1 MGIPHSIKTDNA
13 SAYTSQKL
21 KSFFSQWQITHITG
35 IPYNSQGQAIIGR
48 SNRTL
53 KDVLLKQKRGIETPR
68 VRILRA
74 LYTLNF
80 LNIAEDGLI
89 AAQRHLDHNI
99 NKDKPLL

>member
-1 MGIPHSIKTDNA
+1 M
-13 SAYTSQKL
+13 L
-21 KSFFSQWQITHITG
+21 F
-35 IPYNSQGQAIIGR
+35 
-48 SNRTL
+48 
-53 KDVLLKQKRGIETPR
+53 KQKGGIKTPR